1 MKLKFDKHIFPAM
14 GFAALASLLI
24 TGFFSLLVL
33 ISWWLAWVGVFVL
46 LFPVAHSLVKK
57 YKEGSYTFIDEFI
70 KDMIEENDEDDSKP
84 FKGRLE

>member
-14 GFAALASLLI
+14 GIAALASLVIMGL
-24 TGFFSLLVL
+24 FSLLAL

-57 YKEGSYTFIDEFI
+57 YKDGDYTFIDEFI
-70 KDMIEENDEDDSKP
+70 KDMIEENDEDDNKP

>member
-14 GFAALASLLI
+14 GIAALASLVIMGL
-24 TGFFSLLVL
+24 FSLLAL

-57 YKEGSYTFIDEFI
+57 YKDGDYTFIDEFI
-70 KDMIEENDEDDSKP
+70 KDMIEENDEDNNKP

>member
-14 GFAALASLLI
+14 GIAALASLVI
-24 TGFFSLLVL
+24 MGFFSLLAL
-33 ISWWLAWVGVFVL
+33 ISWWLAWAGVFVL

-57 YKEGSYTFIDEFI
+57 YKDSGYTFIDEFI
-70 KDMIEENDEDDSKP
+70 KDMIEENDEDDNKP

>member
-14 GFAALASLLI
+14 GITALASLVI
-24 TGFFSLLVL
+24 MGFFSLLAL

-46 LFPVAHSLVKK
+46 LSPVAHSLVKK
-57 YKEGSYTFIDEFI
+57 YKDGDYTFIDEFI
-70 KDMIEENDEDDSKP
+70 KDMIEENDEDDNKP

>member
-14 GFAALASLLI
+14 GIAALASLVI
-24 TGFFSLLVL
+24 MGFFSLLAL

-57 YKEGSYTFIDEFI
+57 YKDGDYTFIDEFI
-70 KDMIEENDEDDSKP
+70 KDIIEENDEDDNKP

>member
-14 GFAALASLLI
+14 GIAAVASMAI
-24 TGFFSLLVL
+24 VGFFSLLAL
-33 ISWWLAWVGVFVL
+33 ISWWLAWAGVFVL

-57 YKEGSYTFIDEFI
+57 YKEEDYSFIDEFI
-70 KDMIEENDEDDSKP
+70 KDMIEESDEDDDKS

>member
-24 TGFFSLLVL
+24 AGFFSLLAL

-57 YKEGSYTFIDEFI
+57 YKEGDYAFIDEFI

>member
-14 GFAALASLLI
+14 GIATLASLVI
-24 TGFFSLLVL
+24 VGFFSLLAL
-33 ISWWLAWVGVFVL
+33 ISWWLAWAGVFVL

-57 YKEGSYTFIDEFI
+57 YKDGDYTFIDEFF
-70 KDMIEENDEDDSKP
+70 KDMIEENDEDDDKP

>member
-14 GFAALASLLI
+14 GVAAVASLVI
-24 TGFFSLLVL
+24 MGFFSLLAL
-33 ISWWLAWVGVFVL
+33 ISWWLAWAGVFVL

-57 YKEGSYTFIDEFI
+57 YKDGDYSFIDEFI
-70 KDMIEENDEDDSKP
+70 KDVIEENNNDDSQV

>member
-14 GFAALASLLI
+14 GIAALASLVIMGL
-24 TGFFSLLVL
+24 FSLFAL

-57 YKEGSYTFIDEFI
+57 YKDGDYTFIDEFI
-70 KDMIEENDEDDSKP
+70 KDMIEENDEDNNKP

>member
-14 GFAALASLLI
+14 GIAALASLVI
-24 TGFFSLLVL
+24 MGFFSLLAL
-33 ISWWLAWVGVFVL
+33 ISWGLAWAGVFVL

-57 YKEGSYTFIDEFI
+57 YKDGDYTFIDEFI
-70 KDMIEENDEDDSKP
+70 KDMIEENDEDDNKP

>member
-14 GFAALASLLI
+14 GIAALASLVTVGL
-24 TGFFSLLVL
+24 FSLLAL
-33 ISWWLAWVGVFVL
+33 ISWWLAWTGVFVL

-57 YKEGSYTFIDEFI
+57 YKDGDYTFINEFI
-70 KDMIEENDEDDSKP
+70 KDMIEENDEDDNKP